1 MRKLLNIKMLIVFSM
16 VMQIQSVSAT
26 VIEFNNDGS
35 TTIYKSLDYIQ
46 KKRHQK
52 HPYTAKSFN
61 YTPPKEV
68 NSYDSIILKYSK
80 KYNVDPLLIKAVI
93 AVESSYNPKIVSHA
107 GARGLMQLMPD
118 TARRFNV
125 SNSFDPDQNIR
136 GGTKYLRFL
145 HKRFNGDIKLI
156 LAGYNAGEGAV
167 QKYNGVPPYKETI
180 KYIPKVLKAYKKLK

>member
-1 MRKLLNIKMLIVFSM
+1 M

-35 TTIYKSLDYIQ
+35 TTVYKSLDYIQ

-52 HPYTAKSFN
+52 HPYTAKN
-61 YTPPKEV
+61 LDYTPPKEIK
-68 NSYDSIILKYSK
+68 SYDSIILKYSK

-118 TARRFNV
+118 TAKRFNV
-125 SNSFDPDQNIR
+125 SDSFDPDQNIR

-180 KYIPKVLKAYKKLK
+180 KYIPKVLKAYKNLK